1 MDTNLPSSKRLASKA
16 AAGVTTTGVFS
27 TVLSIG
33 AVVWAVGAF
42 SGVATAQ
49 TPARI
54 PVNQISHEE
63 VAYSDL
69 NLSTQEG
76 ARALLQ
82 RLDNAAKRVCGAEPS
97 RSPLQ
102 PKLVAAYERCVSDAV
117 DASVAQV
124 NAPLVV
130 ALHTGAPESVGD
142 VFAAR

>member
-1 MDTNLPSSKRLASKA
+1 MDTNLPSSKRTASKND
-16 AAGVTTTGVFS
+16 GVTTTGVLS

-54 PVNQISHEE
+54 PVSQLSHEE
-63 VAYSDL
+63 VVYSDL
-69 NLSTQEG
+69 DVSTQEG
-76 ARALLQ
+76 ARALLK
-82 RLDNAAKRVCGAEPS
+82 RLDNAARRVCGAEPS

-102 PKLVAAYERCVSDAV
+102 PRLIMTYERCVSDAL

>member
-16 AAGVTTTGVFS
+16 DGVSTAGVFS

-42 SGVATAQ
+42 AGAATAQ

-54 PVNQISHEE
+54 PVSQTSHQE

-82 RLDNAAKRVCGAEPS
+82 RIDIAAKRVCGAEPV

-102 PKLVAAYERCVSDAV
+102 PRLVGAFERCVSDAV
-117 DASVAQV
+117 DASVAQL

>member
-1 MDTNLPSSKRLASKA
+1 MDTTIPSSKRTASKND
-16 AAGVTTTGVFS
+16 GVTTAGVLS

-42 SGVATAQ
+42 AGAATAQ

-54 PVNQISHEE
+54 PSSQISHED
-63 VAYSDL
+63 VTYSDL
-69 NLSTQEG
+69 NLSTEEG
-76 ARALLQ
+76 ARAFLK

-102 PKLVAAYERCVSDAV
+102 PRLIMTYERCVSDAV

-130 ALHTGAPESVGD
+130 ALHRGAPESVGE
-142 VFAAR
+142 VFASR

>member
-1 MDTNLPSSKRLASKA
+1 MDTTLPSSKRPASKSDR
-16 AAGVTTTGVFS
+16 VTTTGVLS
-27 TVLSIG
+27 TMLSVG

-42 SGVATAQ
+42 AGAATAQ
-49 TPARI
+49 TPERI
-54 PVNQISHEE
+54 PASQISHEQ
-63 VAYSDL
+63 VVYSDL
-69 NLSTQEG
+69 NLSTQDG
-76 ARALLQ
+76 ARALLK

-102 PKLVAAYERCVSDAV
+102 PRLVIAYERCVSDAV

-130 ALHTGAPESVGD
+130 ALHTGAPESVGE